1 MAAAHGERRVSH
13 GASWMMNGFSPA
25 SVGLAAVSDT
35 VRVVAEAAPAG
46 ASQERIVSGEA
57 VELDVRVARVGSRML
72 AFLVDFFVQVFLW
85 SLLVTFGVL
94 VAFIAWAGGLGDSAL
109 AAGVFTLCILVAFVI
124 YPATLE
130 TLTGG
135 RSLGKLVVGLRVVR
149 DDGGPIR
156 FRHALVRVLVG
167 FAADFPGL
175 ALPPLTWLAS
185 LWTAVVNPHGKRLGD
200 LAAGTIV
207 IHDRSPAAWGWVPPA
222 PPQLASWSATLDL
235 SGLDDELAL
244 AVRHYLSRNR
254 ELAEPARTRL
264 GYQLASEVAAVIT
277 PPAPPGVAGWAYL
290 AAVLGERHRREAAR
304 LAERRAI
311 TARVWPGLG
320 IAPRPP
326 HHQPASPPQLHLR
339 HYQQPSPR

>member
-1 MAAAHGERRVSH
+1 MALIGH
-13 GASWMMNGFSPA
+13 
-25 SVGLAAVSDT
+25 T
-35 VRVVAEAAPAG
+35 VRVAETAG
-46 ASQERIVSGEA
+46 APQERLVSGEA

-72 AFLVDFFVQVFLW
+72 AFLVDLSVQ
-85 SLLVTFGVL
+85 LLVMAALFTAASV
-94 VAFIAWAGGLGDSAL
+94 VALIAWFEGFGDSAL
-109 AAGVFTLCILVAFVI
+109 AAGMITVTILLAFVI

-135 RSLGKLVVGLRVVR
+135 RSLGKMVVGLRVVR

-207 IHDRSPAAWGWVPPA
+207 IHDRDPASWGWVPPA
-222 PPQLASWSATLDL
+222 PPELAGWSATLDL
-235 SGLDDELAL
+235 SGLDDDLAL

-254 ELAEPARTRL
+254 ALVEPARTRL

-304 LAERRAI
+304 LASRRAV

-320 IAPRPP
+320 GVLGPTPPRLTAPPEPAPAQPAAPPLLRHGAPR
-326 HHQPASPPQLHLR
+326 Q
-339 HYQQPSPR
+339 

>member
-1 MAAAHGERRVSH
+1 M
-13 GASWMMNGFSPA
+13 
-25 SVGLAAVSDT
+25 
-35 VRVVAEAAPAG
+35 RVVVDVAPAG
-46 ASQERIVSGEA
+46 ASSERLVSGEA

-72 AFLVDFFVQVFLW
+72 AFLIDLLVQVFLW
-85 SLLVTFGVL
+85 AALISVASVVAVL
-94 VAFIAWAGGLGDSAL
+94 AWAGGLGDSAL
-109 AAGVFTLCILVAFVI
+109 MAGMLTVCILVAFVI

-135 RSLGKLVVGLRVVR
+135 RSLGKMAVGLRVVR

-167 FAADFPGL
+167 FAADFPGI

-185 LWTAVVNPHGKRLGD
+185 LWTAVVNPQGKRLGD

-207 IHDRSPAAWGWVPPA
+207 IHDRSPASWGWVPPA
-222 PPQLASWSATLDL
+222 PPQLAGWAAALDL

-254 ELAEPARTRL
+254 ELAEPARTQL
-264 GYQLASEVAAVIT
+264 GFQLASEVAAVIT

-290 AAVLGERHRREAAR
+290 SAVLGERHRREAAR
-304 LAERRAI
+304 LAARRAL
-311 TARVWPGLG
+311 TARIWPGLG
-320 IAPRPP
+320 SALTPP
-326 HHQPASPPQLHLR
+326 PPQLRRCTPPPQLAKR
-339 HYQQPSPR
+339 P

>member
-1 MAAAHGERRVSH
+1 M
-13 GASWMMNGFSPA
+13 
-25 SVGLAAVSDT
+25 
-35 VRVVAEAAPAG
+35 RVVEAALGG
-46 ASQERIVSGEA
+46 ASQERLVSGEA

-72 AFLVDFFVQVFLW
+72 AFLIDLFVQVFLW
-85 SLLVTFGVL
+85 ATLAAASTFLVL
-94 VAFIAWAGGLGDSAL
+94 IAWLGGLGDGAL
-109 AAGVFTLCILVAFVI
+109 MAGMLTLCVLVAFVI

-130 TLTGG
+130 TLTAG
-135 RSLGKLVVGLRVVR
+135 RSLGKMAVGLRVVR

-156 FRHALVRVLVG
+156 FRHSLVRVLVG
-167 FAADFPGL
+167 FAADFPGI

-185 LWTAVVNPHGKRLGD
+185 LWTAVVNPQGKRLGD

-207 IHDRSPAAWGWVPPA
+207 IHDRSPASWGWVPPA

-235 SGLDDELAL
+235 AGLDDNLAL

-254 ELAEPARTRL
+254 ELAEPARSQL

-290 AAVLGERHRREAAR
+290 SAVLGERHRREAAR
-304 LAERRAI
+304 LAARRAI

-320 IAPRPP
+320 GVLGPPRPALVAP
-326 HHQPASPPQLHLR
+326 PDVPQPQPATTSAAAPPVSKL
-339 HYQQPSPR
+339 PA